1 MEQTTKL
8 QFQLDLAFFGLT
20 LNNASNIRKNL
31 FNTIHE
37 IVFHGKGGYDWET
50 VYNMPTWLRTFT
62 FNKLKEYYN
71 EQAEANK
78 KATQGKNTQID
89 LNNPTKNA
97 PPQSIQPP
105 SYVTKRAKK

>member
-1 MEQTTKL
+1 M
-8 QFQLDLAFFGLT
+8 DLTFFGLT
-20 LNNASNIRKNL
+20 LDNAPEIRINL

-37 IVFHGKGGYDWET
+37 IVFHGNGGYDWET

-62 FNKLKEYYN
+62 FNKLKKYYD
-71 EQAEANK
+71 EIDEANK
-78 KATQGKNTQID
+78 KATKGNSTQID

-105 SYVTKRAKK
+105 TYITKRAKK